1 MSLERLT
8 AETLRRCRAVH
19 ETHDHVIPATWPV
32 EDQLAVALVL
42 EFGEHLAGLGHT
54 TASGIAALTQA
65 LPVLP
70 ENVPAWLQEIRDAL
84 RLRVSWLA
92 VGDEP
97 AIPFIADKA
106 PDGPPP
112 GFVPTKLDEGSA
124 RAAFPDD
131 ADTERFAEQVVQRCR
146 KVLDVHDGRID
157 RSWSLRQQLVV
168 ALVLRDHGHLASL
181 GYSIQGA
188 EVELINGMARPPRDL
203 DSWLDGIRHELGE
216 PEAVGAPLDRP
227 TLTQLRIEIEVEGQ
241 RWNPGAPASAEVR
254 RAGEIVDL
262 VQRTVVRSRRIHEA
276 PATIGVRRAES
287 PAVPAS
293 PEHTLVTIELT
304 VTVSESHWRD
314 TAPPGSSRAPLAEE
328 LRSHVA
334 ETLAAS
340 GRFADA
346 AATITVT
353 VIA

>member
-8 AETLRRCRAVH
+8 AATLRRCRAVH
-19 ETHDHVIPATWPV
+19 ETHDHVIPAAWPV

-54 TASGIAALTQA
+54 TASGIAALAQA
-65 LPVLP
+65 LPDLP
-70 ENVPAWLQEIRDAL
+70 EDVPAWLEEIRAAL
-84 RLRVSWLA
+84 RLRVGWMA

-97 AIPFIADKA
+97 AFPFIVDKA

-112 GFVPTKLDEGSA
+112 GFVPPKLDEGSA
-124 RAAFPDD
+124 RAAFLDY
-131 ADTERFAEQVVQRCR
+131 AGTERFAEQVVQRCR
-146 KVLDVHDGRID
+146 MARDVHDGRID
-157 RSWSLRQQLVV
+157 RGWSLRQQLVV

-188 EVELINGMARPPRDL
+188 EVELINGMARPPSDL
-203 DSWLDGIRHELGE
+203 DSWLDGIRHELGGLE
-216 PEAVGAPLDRP
+216 VVGAPLDRP

-241 RWNPGAPASAEVR
+241 RWNPGGPASAEVD

-262 VQRTVVRSRRIHEA
+262 VQRTVVRSQRIHQA
-276 PATIGVRRAES
+276 PATIGVQRAES
-287 PAVPAS
+287 PAVPPS
-293 PEHTLVTIELT
+293 PMHTLVTIELT
-304 VTVSESHWRD
+304 VSVIESRWRD
-314 TAPPGSSRAPLAEE
+314 TAPAGSSTAPLAEE

-334 ETLAAS
+334 ETLAAN
-340 GRFADA
+340 GRFADT